1 MSTVSPR
8 ITIDARLIQASG
20 IGTYLQNMVPRAIAA
35 RPAWR
40 FNLLGSRPK
49 LQEFGWATA
58 PNVSIISCDA
68 PVYGITEQIHLAAR
82 IPPTTDLV
90 WCPHYNVPV
99 SFPGVLLV
107 AIHDVCHLALP
118 HLIKGA
124 HRRAYAR
131 LMLEIVK
138 RRATRILC
146 SSEFT
151 TREFRRLVGGNGA
164 VATVHLG
171 IDPHWFAVEASER
184 PHPRPYLLFVGNLK
198 PHKNVG
204 TLIKAFARIADRIPH
219 DLVIVGK
226 QSGFVTG
233 DAAAGELAETLGN
246 RVSFTGE
253 VPVRLLEQF
262 FIHADTFV
270 FPSLYEGFGLPPLEA
285 MACGCPTIVSR
296 AASLPEVCGDA
307 ALYFDPGNPEEL
319 ASLLI
324 RVLSDAELRRDLTA
338 RGRRQAAGFSW
349 ERSAKA
355 TLAVMD
361 AALTR

>member
-1 MSTVSPR
+1 
-8 ITIDARLIQASG
+8 
-20 IGTYLQNMVPRAIAA
+20 
-35 RPAWR
+35 
-40 FNLLGSRPK
+40 
-49 LQEFGWATA
+49 
-58 PNVSIISCDA
+58 
-68 PVYGITEQIHLAAR
+68 VYGITEQVHLAVR

-90 WCPHYNVPV
+90 WCPHYNIPV
-99 SFPGVLLV
+99 TFPGGLLV

-138 RRATRILC
+138 RRASRILC

-171 IDPHWFAVEASER
+171 IDPHWFAVQASER
-184 PHPRPYLLFVGNLK
+184 PHPRPYLLFVGNVK

-204 TLIKAFARIADRIPH
+204 TLIKAFARIAGTIPH
-219 DLVIVGK
+219 DLIIVGK

-233 DAAAGELAETLGN
+233 DAAASETAETLGN
-246 RVSFTGE
+246 RVCFTGE
-253 VPVRLLEQF
+253 VPVRRLEQF
-262 FIHADTFV
+262 FAHADTFV

-307 ALYFDPGNPEEL
+307 ALYFDPTNPEEL

-324 RVLSDAELRRDLTA
+324 RVLSDAELRQELRD
-338 RGRRQAAGFSW
+338 RGRHHAAQFSW
-349 ERSAKA
+349 DR
-355 TLAVMD
+355 
-361 AALTR
+361 AARETVAAMEQVLTQ